1 MRFSV
6 VVPAHDEA
14 RTLPATLESLL
25 AQDFAGEVEIIL
37 VDNAS
42 TDATTAVATSY
53 GVRLVHEPV
62 RGVCNA
68 RQTGVRAAR
77 GEVVVST
84 DADTIHPVGW
94 LRRIDAALRNR
105 PDAVAVAGP
114 CRYVD
119 PPWWGRAFPSLG
131 FGAIAL
137 GYRLTGRVGYLTATN
152 VAYRRQGFPGYD
164 TVLTQGG
171 DEVDLL
177 RRLTAWGPV
186 IWDRR
191 NVVGTSARRF
201 RQGLLHTLVIS
212 YGWYYLGSSLV
223 NRLTGRRVIGSAPP
237 VR

>member
-6 VVPAHDEA
+6 VVPALDEA
-14 RTLPATLESLL
+14 RDLPGALESLL
-25 AQDFAGEVEIIL
+25 AQDVPDEVEIIV
-37 VDNAS
+37 VDNGS
-42 TDATTAVATSY
+42 TDATAAVAASY

-68 RQTGVRAAR
+68 RQAGVRAAR

-84 DADTIHPVGW
+84 DADTMHPVDW
-94 LRRIDAALRNR
+94 LRRIDAAFRLR

-114 CRYVD
+114 CRYVH
-119 PPWWGRAFPSLG
+119 PPWWGRAFPTLG
-131 FGAIAL
+131 FGAITL

-152 VAYRRQGFPGYD
+152 VAYRRHGFPGYD

-186 IWDRR
+186 LWDGE

-201 RQGLLHTLVIS
+201 RLGLLHTLVIS
-212 YGWYYLGSSLV
+212 YGWYYLASCLV